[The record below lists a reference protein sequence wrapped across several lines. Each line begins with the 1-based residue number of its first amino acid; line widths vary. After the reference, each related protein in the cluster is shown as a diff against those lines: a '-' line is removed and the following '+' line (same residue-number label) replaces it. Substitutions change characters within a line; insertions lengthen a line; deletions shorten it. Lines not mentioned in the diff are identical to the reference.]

1 MYVNAAGIIT
11 KDAELKE
18 TKTHKLPFGMARS
31 TMVVTSQEHADRWGR
46 DSTLYLE
53 LAWRA
58 GPSQRG
64 ALKLRKGAFIWV
76 CGNCEPKM
84 MGQAGHNRRLVLD
97 LWVDQWIFLGT
108 ARHSIRSEK
117 DPHYWPDVV
126 DVTYHTKSDGSVP
139 EQGFDSPPPP
149 EKLAQELVEEPQVL
163 EEEPPQEEEQ
173 P

>member
-1 MYVNAAGIIT
+1 MT
-11 KDAELKE
+11 
-18 TKTHKLPFGMARS
+18 
-31 TMVVTSQEHADRWGR
+31 
-46 DSTLYLE
+46 
-53 LAWRA
+53 
-58 GPSQRG
+58 QRG
-64 ALKLRKGAFIWV
+64 AVKLRKGAYIWV
-76 CGNCEPKM
+76 AGNCEPKM
-84 MGQAGHNRRLVLD
+84 MGQAGPKRRLVLD
-97 LWVDQWIFLGT
+97 VWVDQWVFLGT

-117 DPHYWPDVV
+117 DPRYWPDVV